1 MMKATTQGPPPAAVY
16 EVVGGE
22 EGRAAKCAV
31 ILGPVAPVWGG
42 ADFCRPL
49 ADHLAGC
56 GYVVYVF
63 DSIPPLE
70 TDAESDGDPL
80 DRYLALIE
88 GVAGRVDL
96 LCGYALGGTLAMLLA
111 ARMPGL
117 RRVLN
122 LSGPGFGEP
131 RLCASLESVMAPLEG
146 ADLPAALRRLSE
158 LVAPEGTTPD
168 ARHLDKS
175 ASIDAQAASLRM
187 MRGFAFLLK
196 LDARPALAA
205 FEGRVLSLVGS
216 RSRLA
221 RIDNQAYAPGLDPAR
236 ILREI
241 DAAGMRIL
249 HDGPEQTLE
258 IIDEWMNDE

>member
-1 MMKATTQGPPPAAVY
+1 MMNATTQGSPPTAAY

-22 EGRAAKCAV
+22 EGRAAKFAV

-70 TDAESDGDPL
+70 GDGDPL

-96 LCGYALGGTLAMLLA
+96 LCGYALGGTLAMVLA

-131 RLCASLESVMAPLEG
+131 RLRTSLESVMALIEG
-146 ADLPAALRRLSE
+146 SDIPAALRRLSE

-168 ARHLDKS
+168 ARHLDQS
-175 ASIDAQAASLRM
+175 ATLDPQLASLRM
-187 MRGFAFLLK
+187 MLGFEFLLT

-205 FEGRVLSLVGS
+205 FEGRVLSLVGA

-221 RIDNQAYAPGLDPAR
+221 RIDNQAYAQGSDRTR

-249 HDGPEQTLE
+249 HDEPQQTLT
-258 IIDEWMNDE
+258 IIEEWINDE

>member
-1 MMKATTQGPPPAAVY
+1 MMNATKQGSPPAAVY

-22 EGRAAKCAV
+22 EGRGVKCAV

-49 ADHLAGC
+49 ADHLAGR

-70 TDAESDGDPL
+70 ADGEPL
-80 DRYLALIE
+80 DRYLSMIE
-88 GVAGRVDL
+88 SVAGKVDL
-96 LCGYALGGTLAMLLA
+96 LCGYALGGTLAMVLA

-117 RRVLN
+117 GRVLN
-122 LSGPGFGEP
+122 LSGPGFPEP
-131 RLCASLESVMAPLEG
+131 RLRALLESVMAPLEG
-146 ADLPAALRRLSE
+146 ADVPAALRRLSE

-168 ARHLDKS
+168 ARHTDQS
-175 ASIDAQAASLRM
+175 ESIDAQAASLRM
-187 MRGFAFLLK
+187 MRGFAFLLT

-216 RSRLA
+216 CSRLA
-221 RIDNQAYAPGLDPAR
+221 RTDNQAYALGLDPAR

-249 HDGPEQTLE
+249 HDAPQQTLL
-258 IIDEWMNDE
+258 IIDEWINDE